1 MRAWHVTAHGEP
13 EDVLALVEV
22 DDPVPGPGEVRV
34 RVHAV
39 AANFPDVLLARGQY
53 QVRPELPFTPGV
65 EFAGTVAAVG
75 EGVTRWQPGTWVIG
89 GRIGVLSEQVV
100 MPTSATTC

>member
-1 MRAWHVTAHGEP
+1 MTAHGEP

-53 QVRPELPFTPGV
+53 QDVTMSTLVAFTTITTTLPSRDEDRPVPVDPAEETGCDSC
-65 EFAGTVAAVG
+65 
-75 EGVTRWQPGTWVIG
+75 Q
-89 GRIGVLSEQVV
+89 
-100 MPTSATTC
+100 